1 MTAVSL
7 VKQLVSLV
15 EEFEGHH
22 DPSTLNLTTFTG
34 WLSGKLTDTSDKNEY
49 RITGY
54 GMEPELAAHIGRLSR
69 YANNYIKITL
79 EELPFATDME
89 FTFTAILDKVGKT
102 GKTDLIRMMAY
113 DKSSGMSVINRLMK
127 KGFVEEFPNPED
139 KRGKLIRLTDKGRA
153 AAQKGYEKVPIAAKM
168 VTKNLSTVEKQQ
180 LLYLLK
186 KLDNFHYPI
195 YLNEQERMFL

>member
-1 MTAVSL
+1 MTSIGL
-7 VKQLVSLV
+7 VKQLVDLV
-15 EEFEGHH
+15 EEFEKVH
-22 DPSTLNLTTFTG
+22 DYSALNITTFTS
-34 WLSGKLTDTSDKNEY
+34 WLSVRIADQSDNTEY
-49 RITGY
+49 KITGY
-54 GMEPELAAHIGRLSR
+54 GLEPELAAHVGRLSR
-69 YANNYIKITL
+69 YANNYIKVTL

-153 AAQKGYEKVPIAAKM
+153 AAQEGYEKVPIAANM
-168 VTKNLSTVEKQQ
+168 VVCN
-180 LLYLLK
+180 
-186 KLDNFHYPI
+186 
-195 YLNEQERMFL
+195 

>member
-1 MTAVSL
+1 MTAVAL
-7 VKQLVSLV
+7 LKQLVSLV

-22 DPSTLNLTTFTG
+22 TASSLNITTFTG
-34 WLSGKLTDTSDKNEY
+34 WLSGKLTDTFDKNDY
-49 RITGY
+49 KITGY

-69 YANNYIKITL
+69 YANNYIKIAL

-139 KRGKLIRLTDKGRA
+139 KRGKLIRLTEKGRA
-153 AAQKGYEKVPIAAKM
+153 AAQEGYDKVPAAANM
-168 VTKNLSTVEKQQ
+168 VTKNLNMAEKHQ

-186 KLDNFHYPI
+186 KLDDFHYPI
-195 YLNEQERMFL
+195 YLNEQERTFF

>member
-1 MTAVSL
+1 MTSIGL
-7 VKQLVSLV
+7 VKQLVDLV
-15 EEFEGHH
+15 EEFEKVH
-22 DPSTLNLTTFTG
+22 DYSALNITTFTS
-34 WLSGKLTDTSDKNEY
+34 WLSVRIADQSDNTEY
-49 RITGY
+49 KITGY
-54 GMEPELAAHIGRLSR
+54 GLEPELAAHVGRLSR
-69 YANNYIKITL
+69 YANNYIKVTL

-153 AAQKGYEKVPIAAKM
+153 AAQEGYEKVPIAANM
-168 VTKNLSTVEKQQ
+168 VTKNLSTAEKHQ

-186 KLDNFHYPI
+186 KLDDFHYPI